1 MLQQNTQKDRD
12 GMFTWLMS
20 SLFDRRIFQLADGMS
35 TSMAVTTVAGLIS
48 SGTNILLLFFV
59 SQLIAGVMKGQNF
72 FNLTPVIGGMI
83 LLIIIRGLTDAL
95 RDISAQNTSD
105 LMKYRVRSR
114 VYEHL
119 LRLGPAYTEQKRSG
133 SVATTISDGV
143 DSLEQYVGFFIPC
156 LVLCFL
162 VPGMLFVAFAS
173 LLDLQVALILL
184 IFVPLVPF
192 AVALSYK
199 LSWNERLDIWRDYH
213 DLSSYYAESLQGLTT
228 LKMFGLSEDRAG
240 HIYKKAEKLQHTY
253 IKSLKIFFGV
263 HYVCDVVPYLGYGL
277 ALLYACI
284 QYTSGRF
291 GMEGVMMVLLI
302 GPIFYEHV
310 IALSQH
316 FHNSLYGKRALDSLE
331 TILEEKPEVTDPK
344 DRMVLSDQGPHS
356 LSFHEVNFAYDTNR
370 EVLKNCSFELK
381 AGETVALVGT
391 SGVGKSTVIDLLYR
405 FHKPQSGSI
414 LLNEHPIETFGLDHL
429 REQFSLVSQESYLFY
444 DTIKNNLLIGNPDVS
459 DEELIA
465 AAKVANIHEWITS
478 LPDGY
483 NTITGERG
491 IRLSGGEKQRI
502 AIARAILK
510 NAPVLLLDEP
520 TSSID
525 AENERLIQDALENL
539 CKNRTVLIIAHR
551 LSTIRH
557 ADRIMVMGD
566 GKIQESGSHEEL
578 LSAGGQYARLV
589 NAQMKMLRS
598 SSISDTSAGG
608 NI

>member
-1 MLQQNTQKDRD
+1 
-12 GMFTWLMS
+12 
-20 SLFDRRIFQLADGMS
+20 
-35 TSMAVTTVAGLIS
+35 
-48 SGTNILLLFFV
+48 
-59 SQLIAGVMKGQNF
+59 
-72 FNLTPVIGGMI
+72 
-83 LLIIIRGLTDAL
+83 
-95 RDISAQNTSD
+95 
-105 LMKYRVRSR
+105 
-114 VYEHL
+114 
-119 LRLGPAYTEQKRSG
+119 
-133 SVATTISDGV
+133 
-143 DSLEQYVGFFIPC
+143 
-156 LVLCFL
+156 
-162 VPGMLFVAFAS
+162 
-173 LLDLQVALILL
+173 
-184 IFVPLVPF
+184 
-192 AVALSYK
+192 
-199 LSWNERLDIWRDYH
+199 
-213 DLSSYYAESLQGLTT
+213 
-228 LKMFGLSEDRAG
+228 
-240 HIYKKAEKLQHTY
+240 
-253 IKSLKIFFGV
+253 
-263 HYVCDVVPYLGYGL
+263 
-277 ALLYACI
+277 
-284 QYTSGRF
+284 
-291 GMEGVMMVLLI
+291 
-302 GPIFYEHV
+302 
-310 IALSQH
+310 
-316 FHNSLYGKRALDSLE
+316 
-331 TILEEKPEVTDPK
+331 
-344 DRMVLSDQGPHS
+344 MVLSDQGPRS

-381 AGETVALVGT
+381 AGEMVALVGT

-598 SSISDTSAGG
+598 SSISDTSDGG